1 MRRFLR
7 LFGLAQRN
15 CLNCEKPAVGEEFLC
30 ESCLKE
36 LKPQHPMEYTHIPY
50 VFSYRVFGRYEG
62 AIKSLILNAKFENNP
77 YTARFLGRVLK
88 DYLWEYINE
97 IQPDIITF
105 PELNLR
111 RIWLRG
117 FNQVEEIL
125 KGADVPYQRIFKR
138 KGFDP
143 PMARLG
149 SQERLKAVQSHQ
161 VEKHWLYALEDKKI
175 LVVDDV
181 LTTGQTISHLCQLLL
196 SLGAKETHAFFIAR
210 SV

>member
-1 MRRFLR
+1 MRRLLR
-7 LFGLAQRN
+7 LLGLARRS
-15 CLNCEKPAVGEEFLC
+15 CLGCEKPAVGEEFLC
-30 ESCLKE
+30 EDCLKE

-50 VFSYRVFGRYEG
+50 VFSYRVFGRYAG

-77 YTARFLGRVLK
+77 YMARFLGKVVK
-88 DYLWEYINE
+88 DYLWQYINE

-111 RIWLRG
+111 RLWLRG
-117 FNQVEEIL
+117 FNQVEKIL
-125 KGADVPYQRIFKR
+125 EGADVPYQRIFKR

-161 VEKHWLYALEDKKI
+161 VKRDWVYALEDKKI